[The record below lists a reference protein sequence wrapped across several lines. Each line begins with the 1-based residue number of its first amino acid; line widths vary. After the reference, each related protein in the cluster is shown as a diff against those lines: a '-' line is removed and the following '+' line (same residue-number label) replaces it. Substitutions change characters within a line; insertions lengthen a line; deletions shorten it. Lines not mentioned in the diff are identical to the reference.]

1 MVEVLA
7 LEVRGKASGVV
18 EVLVLGAEG
27 EGVLLLVMAQRR
39 RAATDGQR
47 THLVRLLPLGI
58 RCPVLVELRLQR

>member
-7 LEVRGKASGVV
+7 LVVGGKASGVV

-27 EGVLLLVMAQRR
+27 EGVLLLVMAQRQG
-39 RAATDGQR
+39 AATDGQR

-58 RCPVLVELRLQR
+58 HCPVLVELRLQH